1 MKKLVALTAFAAG
14 YVLGARAGRE
24 RYEQIR
30 RLAVRIKDD
39 PRVQETAH
47 SAADKA
53 REQAPV
59 VGHKLADAA
68 GTVADKAKHAAHIG
82 AHNGHGDVGDKL
94 NPESTHFQEHPFPQG
109 DLP

>member
-1 MKKLVALTAFAAG
+1 MKKLIALTSFGAG

-30 RLAVRIKDD
+30 RITMRVKND
-39 PRVQETAH
+39 PRVQEAAH
-47 SAADKA
+47 GAADLA
-53 REQAPV
+53 REQAPI

-68 GTVADKAKHAAHIG
+68 GTAADKAKHAAHMG
-82 AHNGHGDVGDKL
+82 GHNGSTGDKL
-94 NPESTHFQEHPFPQG
+94 NPGSTHFQADPYPKG

>member
-1 MKKLVALTAFAAG
+1 MKKLMSLTSFAAG

-30 RLAVRIKDD
+30 RLATRVKDD
-39 PRVQETAH
+39 PRVQEAAQ

-53 REQAPV
+53 REQAPI

-68 GTVADKAKHAAHIG
+68 GTAADKAKHAAHIG
-82 AHNGHGDVGDKL
+82 GHNGSTGDEL
-94 NPESTHFQEHPFPQG
+94 NPESTHFQADPYPKG